1 MSVRTICSRVSA
13 FLKRH
18 DPAVDA
24 RFDVGASLYPSADT
38 EEPRFAYALRGRFR
52 IDRRRIL
59 AALGLLL
66 AARALLRRRR

>member
-18 DPAVDA
+18 DPAVDV
-24 RFDVGASLYPSADT
+24 RFDVGASLYANPAA
-38 EEPRFAYALRGRFR
+38 EEPRFAYAVRGRFR

-59 AALGLLL
+59 AVMGLLL
-66 AARALLRRRR
+66 TVRAFLHRRR